1 MLRQPPFAP
10 RVLDRKAFYLL
21 ALECRAYAAELA
33 QQDPHRVN
41 LAQCYRFNSWLA
53 QLRGYD
59 RLWPALANLR
69 PARPVA
75 RWQLVALLSVG
86 WLLLAGPFY
95 TQGGSWLF
103 ASAVLAIA
111 ALFWIPE
118 DLYGTTVELLEGKL
132 LYVVDSLLALLDSG
146 QMEFTEAAFFQARQN
161 LLDAHAELRQQID
174 LAHRP
179 FPPS

>member
-1 MLRQPPFAP
+1 MLRRPSSAL

-33 QQDPHRVN
+33 HRDPHRVN

-59 RLWPALANLR
+59 RLGALLVDLR

-75 RWQLVALLSVG
+75 RWQLMVLLAVG
-86 WLLLAGPFY
+86 WLVLAGQFDA
-95 TQGGSWLF
+95 QGGSWLF
-103 ASAVLAIA
+103 ASAVLASA

-118 DLYGTTVELLEGKL
+118 AFYGTTVELLEGKL

-161 LLDAHAELRQQID
+161 LLDAHTELRQQID

-179 FPPS
+179 FPPL

>member
-1 MLRQPPFAP
+1 
-10 RVLDRKAFYLL
+10 
-21 ALECRAYAAELA
+21 
-33 QQDPHRVN
+33 
-41 LAQCYRFNSWLA
+41 
-53 QLRGYD
+53 
-59 RLWPALANLR
+59 
-69 PARPVA
+69 
-75 RWQLVALLSVG
+75 VG
-86 WLLLAGPFY
+86 WLLLAGQFY